1 MLLYKNVLKI
11 HIMKIYKDKIMQ
23 TDYVQKLRSGTTFPD
38 IDVQMLNGD
47 MTLLGKPENGHDWK
61 LVVIYRGQHCPI
73 CTKYLNQ
80 LETVKESFSDAG
92 VDIIAASGDS
102 KEQLESHLEK
112 LDINF
117 PIAYGLTIEQMKT
130 LGLYI
135 SDPRSEKETDHP
147 FAEPG
152 VFVINA
158 EGKIQIIDISN
169 APFARPELE
178 ALANGLSFIRD
189 PENNYPI
196 RGMHH

>member
-1 MLLYKNVLKI
+1 
-11 HIMKIYKDKIMQ
+11 MQ
-23 TDYVQKLRSGTTFPD
+23 SNYAQKLQAGVKFPN

-47 MTLLGKPENGHDWK
+47 IKSLGKPENGYDWK
-61 LVVIYRGQHCPI
+61 LVVVYRGQHCPI

-80 LETVKESFSDAG
+80 LETVKALFAEAG
-92 VDIIAASGDS
+92 VDIIAISGDS

-117 PIAYGLTIEQMKT
+117 PIAYGLTIEQMDT

-135 SDPRSEKETDHP
+135 SDPCSEKETDHP

-152 VFVINA
+152 LFVINA
-158 EGKIQIIDISN
+158 DGEIQIVDISN

-178 ALANGLSFIRD
+178 TLANGLSFVRKND
-189 PENNYPI
+189 YPI
-196 RGMHH
+196 RGTHR

>member
-1 MLLYKNVLKI
+1 MHSNYE
-11 HIMKIYKDKIMQ
+11 
-23 TDYVQKLRSGTTFPD
+23 QKLQAGVTFPD
-38 IDVQMLNGD
+38 LNVQLHHGD
-47 MTLLGKPENGHDWK
+47 MKSLGTPENGHDWK

-80 LETVKESFSDAG
+80 LETVKESFAKAG
-92 VDIIAASGDS
+92 VDIIAVSGDS

-112 LDINF
+112 LDISF
-117 PIAYGLTIEQMKT
+117 PIAYGLTVEQMTT

-158 EGKIQIIDISN
+158 KGTIQIMDISN

-178 ALANGLSFIRD
+178 ALANGLAFIR
-189 PENNYPI
+189 ENDYPI
-196 RGMHH
+196 RGTHS

>member
-1 MLLYKNVLKI
+1 
-11 HIMKIYKDKIMQ
+11 MQ
-23 TDYVQKLRSGTTFPD
+23 NANTQKPQAGSKFPD
-38 IDVQMLNGD
+38 IEVTMLNGD
-47 MTLLGKPENGHDWK
+47 TKSLGKPENGHDWK

-80 LETVKESFSDAG
+80 LETVKKSFYDAG
-92 VDIIAASGDS
+92 VDIIAVSADS
-102 KEQLESHLEK
+102 KEQLESHLEEK
-112 LDINF
+112 IDINF
-117 PIAYGLTIEQMKT
+117 PIAYGLSVEQMNT

-158 EGKIQIIDISN
+158 KGEIHIIDISN

-178 ALANGLSFIRD
+178 SLASGLSFIR
-189 PENNYPI
+189 ENDYPI
-196 RGMHH
+196 RGTHI

>member
-1 MLLYKNVLKI
+1 
-11 HIMKIYKDKIMQ
+11 MQ
-23 TDYVQKLRSGTTFPD
+23 SNYEQKLQAGAKFPD
-38 IDVQMLNGD
+38 IEVQMRNGE
-47 MTLLGKPENGHDWK
+47 MKPLGRPENGHDWK

-80 LETVKESFSDAG
+80 LATVKKSFADAG
-92 VDIIAASGDS
+92 VDIIAVSGDS

-112 LDINF
+112 IDINF
-117 PIAYGLTIEQMKT
+117 PIAYGLTVEQMNT

-152 VFVINA
+152 IFVINA
-158 EGKIQIIDISN
+158 EGEIQIIDISN

-178 ALANGLSFIRD
+178 ALANGLAFIR
-189 PENNYPI
+189 ENNYPI
-196 RGMHH
+196 RGMHR